1 MVLYFYSMFAR
12 CISLFAFSLAFL
24 PSFAQLYPNDNRA
37 NRLDVLHYD
46 LNLDFRQFSPFILK
60 GQANIRFLPL
70 QSIDSVEF
78 DLKGLTVDS
87 VILAQ
92 APLPFL
98 QLGNQEKVRLY
109 FSPAL
114 TDTAE
119 IQIYYQGLPQQDPSF
134 GGFYQTQGFAFN
146 VGVSLSEIPPSYG
159 RTWFP
164 CLDYFTDKALFDYK
178 IWMPAAKAATAGGHL
193 MVDSLDGQ
201 GGRYMHYRQSL
212 PIPPYL
218 ASVAVADFE
227 FLNDSIHSHLNG
239 SVFPKVLAARA
250 QDTAAFSQACLNLDS
265 AFHIFEQRFGPFR
278 FSKVGYSLVPMT
290 GGAMEHAENIAY
302 PISLGTA
309 GLAYQDVLVH
319 ELSHAWW
326 GNLATCRTAD
336 DMWLNEGFASYSE
349 WVFNEIMYSRG
360 SYMNLFRST
369 HKDLLQH
376 LHWNEQSYWPI
387 SGVPPQHIYSSTTY
401 SKGADVIHSLRG
413 IMGDSL
419 FFASLQTALQQFS
432 FDHWDAASFQAAL
445 EQASGINLNSFFQ
458 EWVRKPG
465 WTGIIP
471 EKPNFLYSGNQYNA
485 SVYLTQHLKG
495 KTGYTSGIPIELTWL
510 GTSGQEFKQSVL
522 IQGDS
527 TLASAGLPFEP
538 KHALVNRNE
547 ALGLAETATDSL
559 LSNSG
564 NYSLGYAL
572 VTAAKTS
579 STPYRMFAGHRWTG
593 ANGWGP
599 GFLLNPQRHWSFYFP
614 DGAPSDLTLA
624 LNYNG
629 RTTGSSAR
637 LDNELILGSEDSL
650 VLLFRPNR
658 DAVWTEATADPTV
671 AQHVPGANLNDKIG
685 RFDLLKP
692 QSGEYCIGKKII
704 SGLST
709 ETGSTLRVF
718 PNPVKPGQNLNL
730 PKDWINMSLKWVS
743 VQGKVLQQVRSTEQA
758 QIQVPAFLP
767 HGVYYIVNDV
777 QQAIQVLIAH

>member
-1 MVLYFYSMFAR
+1 MFAR
-12 CISLFAFSLAFL
+12 SILLSALCMAYVSG
-24 PSFAQLYPNDNRA
+24 FAQLYPNDNRSTQ
-37 NRLDVLHYD
+37 LDVLHYD

-60 GQANIRFLPL
+60 GQASIRFLPL
-70 QSIDSVEF
+70 QNLDSLDF

-87 VILAQ
+87 VVLAQ

-98 QLGNQEKVRLY
+98 QLGNAEKIRLY

-114 TDTAE
+114 SDTTE
-119 IQIYYQGLPQQDPSF
+119 IQIYYHGLPQQDPSF

-178 IWMPAAKAATAGGHL
+178 IWMPSVKAATAGGHL
-193 MVDSLDGQ
+193 IQDSLDGQ

-239 SVFPKVLAARA
+239 NTFPKVFAARA

-349 WVFNEIMYSRG
+349 WVFNELMYSRS

-369 HKDLLQH
+369 HTELLQH
-376 LHWNEQSYWPI
+376 LHWNEQGYWPI

-419 FFASLQTALQQFS
+419 FFGSLQTALQQFS
-432 FDHWDAASFQAAL
+432 FGNWDAASFQQAL
-445 EQASGINLNSFFQ
+445 EQASGINLNSFFL

-471 EKPNFLYSGNQYNA
+471 EKPSFLPSGNQYNA

-495 KTGYTSGIPIELTWL
+495 KTGYSSGIPIELTWL
-510 GTSGQEFKQSVL
+510 GNSGQELKQTVV

-527 TLASAGLPFEP
+527 TLATTTLPFEP
-538 KHALVNRNE
+538 KHAVVNRNE
-547 ALGLAETATDSL
+547 ALGLAETATDTL

-599 GFLLNPQRHWSFYFP
+599 GCMLNPQRHWSFYFP
-614 DGAPSDLTLA
+614 DGPPNDLTLA

-650 VLLFRPNR
+650 VLFFRPNR

-671 AQHVPGANLNDKIG
+671 ALHVPGANLNDKIG

-692 QSGEYCIGKKII
+692 QSGEYCIGKKIS
-704 SGLST
+704 SGFST
-709 ETGSTLRVF
+709 ETGSNLRVF
-718 PNPVKPGQNLNL
+718 PNPVQAGQRLNL
-730 PKDWINMSLKWVS
+730 PKEWKSMPLNWVS
-743 VQGKVLQQVRSTEQA
+743 VQGKVLQQVYSSEQA
-758 QIQVPAFLP
+758 QIHVPGILP
-767 HGVYYIVNDV
+767 QGIYFIVNNV
-777 QQAIQVLIAH
+777 QQAIQVLVVQ

>member
-1 MVLYFYSMFAR
+1 MIHR
-12 CISLFAFSLAFL
+12 FL
-24 PSFAQLYPNDNRA
+24 PYFIFLSHSIAGFSQLYPNDSRSTQI
-37 NRLDVLHYD
+37 DVLHYD
-46 LNLDFRQFSPFILK
+46 LTLDFRQFSPFVLK
-60 GQANIRFLPL
+60 GQANIQVLPL
-70 QSIDSVEF
+70 LALDSIEF
-78 DLKGLTVDS
+78 DLKGLAVDS
-87 VILAQ
+87 VKLGQ

-98 QLGNQEKVRLY
+98 QLGSQEKVRLY
-109 FSPAL
+109 FSPPL
-114 TDTAE
+114 QDTA
-119 IQIYYQGLPQQDPSF
+119 IIHIHYQGLPQQDPSF

-146 VGVSLSEIPPSYG
+146 VGVSLTEIPPSYG

-164 CLDYFTDKALFDYK
+164 CLDYFTDKAPFDYK
-178 IWMPAAKAATAGGHL
+178 IWMPDAKAATAGGHL

-227 FLNDSIHSHLNG
+227 FLTDSIQSNLNG
-239 SVFPKVLAARA
+239 NSIPKVLAARA

-265 AFHIFEQRFGPFR
+265 AFHIFEHRFGPFR

-349 WVFNEIMYSRG
+349 WAFNEIMYSRG

-369 HKDLLQH
+369 HKELLQH
-376 LHWNEQSYWPI
+376 LHWNEQGYWPV

-401 SKGADVIHSLRG
+401 SKGADLIHSLRG
-413 IMGDSL
+413 VMGDSL
-419 FFASLQTALQQFS
+419 FFSSIQIALQQFS
-432 FDHWDAASFQAAL
+432 FENWDAASFQTAL

-458 EWVRKPG
+458 EWIRKPG

-471 EKPNFLYSGNQYNA
+471 EKINFIHSGNQYDA
-485 SVYLTQHLKG
+485 STYLTQHLKG
-495 KTGYTSGIPIELTWL
+495 KTGYTSGIPVELTWL
-510 GTSGQEFKQSVL
+510 GTAGQEFKQTVL

-527 TLASAGLPFEP
+527 TLATATLPFEP
-538 KHALVNRNE
+538 KHAVVNRNE

-564 NYSLGYAL
+564 NYSLGYAM
-572 VTAAKTS
+572 VNAAKTS
-579 STPYRMFAGHRWTG
+579 SASYRMFAGHRWTG

-599 GFLLNPQRHWSFYFP
+599 GLMLNPQRHWSFYFP
-614 DGAPSDLTLA
+614 DGAPTDLTLA

-637 LDNELILGSEDSL
+637 LDNELIVGSEDSL
-650 VLLFRPNR
+650 VLLFRPHR
-658 DAVWTEATADPTV
+658 SAVWTEATADPTV
-671 AQHVPGANLNDKIG
+671 ALHVPGANLNDKIG
-685 RFDLLKP
+685 RFDLFKP
-692 QSGEYCIGKKII
+692 QSGEYCIGKKISSGI
-704 SGLST
+704 SK
-709 ETGSTLRVF
+709 ETGSPLHVF
-718 PNPVKPGQNLNL
+718 PNPVKPGQTLYL
-730 PKDWINMSLKWVS
+730 PQEWKSKRLSWVS
-743 VQGKVLQQVRSTEQA
+743 GQGRLLNWVESSTQA
-758 QIQVPAFLP
+758 EVQVPSIFSA
-767 HGVYYIVNDV
+767 GVYYIVNDM
-777 QQAIQVLIAH
+777 QQAIQVMLSH